1 MEKQRTGA
9 ATLLMS
15 MLAKAATNMLAT
27 RTVLGT
33 VPALL
38 RMKVA
43 KRLSSLHLESA
54 AARVKPPRRSMIT
67 GLHIAEKTNLAA
79 SGEARRPCGLLLLRT
94 TLRTTARNG
103 IMSEVTNR
111 GIAC

>member
-1 MEKQRTGA
+1 MMEKHKTGA

-15 MLAKAATNMLAT
+15 MLAKAATNMLAR

-38 RMKVA
+38 RTKVA
-43 KRLSSLHLESA
+43 NRLSILHLESA
-54 AARVKPPRRSMIT
+54 AARVKPPRSSMIT

-79 SGEARRPCGLLLLRT
+79 LGE
-94 TLRTTARNG
+94 
-103 IMSEVTNR
+103 SNR
-111 GIAC
+111 S